1 MAHLKTVERA
11 MPPDTFLDFRNVV
24 HEATASMDVG
34 KLYHFAFWH
43 DLDASPTNYV
53 EQVAMDLFDHLP
65 AEAKAEVVGFEWWL
79 GRLEFPYHANFPFK
93 AHQDVGRNP
102 VTLAREHPSISSV
115 YYLTT
120 NDDGPLVVFDGPPEI
135 EAKDWEAYFP
145 AENSFVMF
153 PGTLWHTVSSREEVE
168 EVEEAMEEAVA
179 QPSQTRLSVQF
190 NWWKYRPKVGEGAGV
205 SKDYRGDIFPALR
218 IQ

>member
-1 MAHLKTVERA
+1 MGNLKTVERA
-11 MPPDTFLDFRNVV
+11 IPPDAFLDFRSVV
-24 HEATASMDVG
+24 HKATASMDVG

-43 DLDASPTNYV
+43 DLDANPTNYV
-53 EQVAMDLFDHLP
+53 EQVAMDLLDYLP
-65 AEAKAEVVGFEWWL
+65 TEAKKDVVGFEWWL

-93 AHQDVGRNP
+93 AHQDVGTNP
-102 VTLAREHPSISSV
+102 VTLDREHPSISSV

-120 NDDGPLVVFDGPPEI
+120 NNDGPLVVFSGQPDI

-153 PGTLWHTVSSREEVE
+153 AGNLWHTVSSREEVMGE
-168 EVEEAMEEAVA
+168 PAA
-179 QPSQTRLSVQF
+179 QPSGTRLSVQF

-205 SKDYRGDIFPALR
+205 SKNYRDDIFPELR